1 MKATFDIGAR
11 EIIIRGKHTTEMDL
25 LHICKQL
32 RHETTPLFYSH
43 ATFRLSFFGEIKDVY
58 LLDPELCARL
68 SSIELYIDETF
79 RMAVRGHESIRIAR
93 YMEYARRLPKLRRWS
108 AVGEC
113 SDFEKTYMEEGIKA
127 IMGRGVEIIVRDSF
141 KGEEKRTA

>member
-11 EIIIRGKHTTEMDL
+11 EIIIRGKRTTEMGL
-25 LHICKQL
+25 LHTCKQL

-68 SSIELYIDETF
+68 SSIEL
-79 RMAVRGHESIRIAR
+79 
-93 YMEYARRLPKLRRWS
+93 
-108 AVGEC
+108 
-113 SDFEKTYMEEGIKA
+113 
-127 IMGRGVEIIVRDSF
+127 
-141 KGEEKRTA
+141 